1 MFGGLERGRVAFV
14 LTALA
19 AFYSVALLASVMA
32 VPGDDGQTLFSS
44 ERPWTLAI
52 FAQPLALTAL
62 MFGLLRARCRTGSRA
77 ATTAAQAIAIAY
89 LLYSVLAGFTIAA
102 GALPAAFLLAL
113 ATGLTPEGEPQPA

>member
-32 VPGDDGQTLFSS
+32 VPGDDGQTLLSS
-44 ERPWTLAI
+44 EGPWTLAI
-52 FAQPLALTAL
+52 FAQPLAFTAL
-62 MFGLLRARCRTGSRA
+62 MFGLLRARSRTGSRA
-77 ATTAAQAIAIAY
+77 ATTAAQSLAIAY

-113 ATGLTPEGEPQPA
+113 ATGLTPAPEPQPA

>member
-1 MFGGLERGRVAFV
+1 MSGGLGRGRVAFV

-44 ERPWTLAI
+44 EGPWMLAI
-52 FAQPLALTAL
+52 FAQPLAFTAL

-77 ATTAAQAIAIAY
+77 ATTAAQGIAIAY

>member
-1 MFGGLERGRVAFV
+1 
-14 LTALA
+14 
-19 AFYSVALLASVMA
+19 
-32 VPGDDGQTLFSS
+32 
-44 ERPWTLAI
+44 
-52 FAQPLALTAL
+52 

-77 ATTAAQAIAIAY
+77 ATTAAQSIAIAY